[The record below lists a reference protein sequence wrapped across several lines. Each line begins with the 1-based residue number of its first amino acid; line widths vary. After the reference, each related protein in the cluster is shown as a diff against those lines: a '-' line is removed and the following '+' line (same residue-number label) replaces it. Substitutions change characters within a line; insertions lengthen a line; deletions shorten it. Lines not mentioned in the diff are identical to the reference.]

1 MVTCGIIEFCLNV
14 LRWKPYPYQEK
25 LLRDPARF
33 IAARMSRQSGKSTTL
48 AVLALFTALST
59 ANARVYIVAPSLRQ
73 ARLIIHK
80 AWTLA
85 RRVPGIF
92 RNRPLKTRLEFRDG
106 SVIQA
111 LPNSPE
117 TIRGETSNLVILD
130 EFNFVRDDQEL
141 YDAVVFTLMTT
152 NGRAIAASTP
162 GAQNSIFY
170 RMCKDSDGPYANVS
184 RHHVTY
190 HDALEPNGPIRKEVL
205 EQVQA
210 QYGADQFRWVREM
223 LAEFAEDEDA
233 WLPMSLIMKCVNPT
247 LSQET
252 LFRSFTPRCILR
264 SRPRTETRAFR
275 RRSRPRWNSLQPPKR
290 RRVRSVRW
298 LERRLRD

>member
-1 MVTCGIIEFCLNV
+1 MLRNKQDQESRNKPLVTCGIIEFCSKV
-14 LRWKPYPYQEK
+14 LHWKPYPYQER
-25 LLRDPARF
+25 LLQDSSRF

-48 AVLALFTALST
+48 SVLALYSALSVP
-59 ANARVYIVAPSLRQ
+59 NARIYIVAPSLRQ

-85 RRVPGIF
+85 RRVPSIF
-92 RNRPLKTRLEFRDG
+92 RNKPLKTRLEFRDG

-162 GAQNSIFY
+162 GSQDSIFY
-170 RMCKDSDGPYANVS
+170 RMCKDSEGPYAKVS

-190 HDALEPNGPIRKEVL
+190 QDAVEPNGPIKKEVL

-210 QYGADQFRWVREM
+210 QYGADQFRWIREM
-223 LAEFAEDEDA
+223 EAEFAEDEEA
-233 WLPMSLIMKCVNPT
+233 YLSMSLIQSCIDPNIVP
-247 LSQET
+247 LSEED
-252 LFRSFTPRCILR
+252 LLAGMP
-264 SRPRTETRAFR
+264 
-275 RRSRPRWNSLQPPKR
+275 
-290 RRVRSVRW
+290 
-298 LERRLRD
+298 